1 MIDQPVRNGLI
12 TYNSIRKIVPGQG
25 DDYTT
30 GWLLDYNY
38 FKKYYK
44 VIAIHLSKLIL
55 LEIYKIMQ

>member
-12 TYNSIRKIVPGQG
+12 TYNSIQKIVPGQG